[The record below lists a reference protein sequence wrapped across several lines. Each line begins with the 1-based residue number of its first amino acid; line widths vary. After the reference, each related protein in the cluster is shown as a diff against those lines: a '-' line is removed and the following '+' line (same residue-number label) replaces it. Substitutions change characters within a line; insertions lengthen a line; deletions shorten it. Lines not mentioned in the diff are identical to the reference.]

1 MSFTERK
8 RRGTSTHYYR
18 VRSYREDGK
27 VKKRRKY
34 LGKDLDKLELTRL
47 EDEADQELNILLGLL
62 PEAEIKE
69 LEIIRS
75 RHALQPKETWKNRY
89 EAFVSRFTHDSTAIE
104 GNTLTLQETTALLF
118 ERIAPSSKEMREIS
132 EVINHREAFDQILS
146 YEEYISREL
155 ILKLHTLVMKGTLG
169 GNLESQL
176 GRYRMVQVFI
186 RGVEWIPPA
195 PEDVPLDMKELLSWY
210 TRNKNK
216 LHPLVL
222 ASYFHI
228 GFETIHPFV
237 DGNGRVGRLLLN
249 LILHRYGFPR
259 VNIPNRRKLEYYY
272 CLSKAQ
278 NDGDLR
284 PFIELML
291 DLMRSTDL
299 QL

>member
-104 GNTLTLQETTALLF
+104 GNTLTLQETAALLF

-132 EVINHREAFDQILS
+132 EVINHREAFDHILS
-146 YEEYISREL
+146 YKEDISREL
-155 ILKLHTLVMKGTLG
+155 ILKLHKMVTKGTLPDD
-169 GNLESQL
+169 LISQI
-176 GRYRMVQVFI
+176 GRYRMVQVHI
-186 RGVEWIPPA
+186 RGVEWMPPA
-195 PEDVPLDMKELLSWY
+195 PEDVTQDMKELLSWY

-237 DGNGRVGRLLLN
+237 DGNGRVGRLLMN
-249 LILHRYGFPR
+249 FILHRYGFPM
-259 VNIPNRRKLEYYY
+259 VNIPNIRKLEYYQ
-272 CLSKAQ
+272 CLEQAQ

-284 PFIELML
+284 PFVVFML

-299 QL
+299 QF

>member
-8 RRGTSTHYYR
+8 RRGTSTYYYR

-47 EDEADQELNILLGLL
+47 EKEADGELNVLLGLL
-62 PEAEIKE
+62 LEDGIEE
-69 LEIIRS
+69 LEDIKTRYAS
-75 RHALQPKETWKNRY
+75 QPKETWKNRY

-249 LILHRYGFPR
+249 LILHRYGFPM
-259 VNIPNRRKLEYYY
+259 VNIPNRRKLGYYY

-299 QL
+299 PL